1 MHFQEELLPFQI
13 ACPCF
18 RKCFGEIWTLCSS
31 SSFGGIELYC
41 LLCSQRLRQLLIA
54 KNRPVADLP
63 GRFHSDS
70 LFKMPNAE
78 NKLFRMT
85 SADANIA
92 ALHKEWDDAR
102 CPICMDHP
110 HNAVLLLCSC
120 HDKGCRSYI
129 CDTSYRHSNCLD
141 RYRKMK
147 VNHMDSS
154 SQPSSSLPRDT
165 SNQTVEQRSRFG
177 LNRESSRLLIDV
189 PEFREDLGHQH
200 VIHSSAVISG
210 QHEATNHNQEPNLTL
225 EAHHGEGSEPAE
237 SAEASSFNQ
246 LICPLCRGAVK
257 CWEII
262 KDARQY
268 LDEKPRACSRE
279 GCAFYGTYG
288 ALRRHARRVHP
299 KTRPADVDPSR
310 RRAWHRL
317 ENQREYGD
325 ILSAIGSA
333 MPGAA
338 VFGDYAIEG
347 GDMLLHDREGSG
359 PSERSG
365 SLLTTLLLFHMMSS
379 SPVRSGDE
387 LRVAS
392 RGLRRQ
398 RRRYLW
404 GENLLGIPY
413 DDDEEDNLDEEVQR
427 PRSRRRFRRSRSEE
441 RH

>member
-1 MHFQEELLPFQI
+1 
-13 ACPCF
+13 
-18 RKCFGEIWTLCSS
+18 
-31 SSFGGIELYC
+31 
-41 LLCSQRLRQLLIA
+41 
-54 KNRPVADLP
+54 
-63 GRFHSDS
+63 

-85 SADANIA
+85 NADGNIA
-92 ALHKEWDDAR
+92 ALQKEWDDAR

-110 HNAVLLLCSC
+110 HNAVLFLCSC

-141 RYRKMK
+141 RYRKIK

-165 SNQTVEQRSRFG
+165 INQTVAQRFRFG
-177 LNRESSRLLIDV
+177 PNTESSRLLIDV
-189 PEFREDLGHQH
+189 PGFHEDLGHQH

-210 QHEATNHNQEPNLTL
+210 QEEATNHNQEPNITL
-225 EAHHGEGSEPAE
+225 EARQGQESGPVEP
-237 SAEASSFNQ
+237 AEASSFNQ

-257 CWEII
+257 GWEVIRE
-262 KDARQY
+262 ARQY
-268 LDEKPRACSRE
+268 LDEKPRTCSRE
-279 GCAFYGTYG
+279 GCAFSGTYG

-299 KTRPADVDPSR
+299 TTRPADVDPSR
-310 RRAWHRL
+310 RRAWHHL

-347 GDMLLHDREGSG
+347 GNMLLHDRGGSG
-359 PSERSG
+359 PSERNG

-379 SPVRSGDE
+379 SPGRSGDE
-387 LRVAS
+387 LRVTP

-404 GENLLGIPY
+404 GENLLGLPY
-413 DDDEEDNLDEEVQR
+413 DDGEDEEDNLDEEVQR
-427 PRSRRRFRRSRSEE
+427 PRSRQRFRRPRSEE